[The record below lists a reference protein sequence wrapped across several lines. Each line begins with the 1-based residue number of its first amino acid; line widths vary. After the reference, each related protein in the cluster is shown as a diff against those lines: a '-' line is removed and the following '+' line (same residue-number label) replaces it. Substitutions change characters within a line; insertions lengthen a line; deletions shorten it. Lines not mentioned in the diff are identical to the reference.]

1 LKNSLIFFDNT
12 GTIIRYDN
20 NQKIIWKKNYYSK
33 SEKKINPKLTFK
45 INKNKLII
53 IDNLAKLHLINLENG
68 NLIWSKNSDYPFNSE
83 IKVYNDMFFA
93 VDYKNI
99 IRCFKLEDGSEC
111 WSLQTENS
119 LTVSA
124 SKYSIITING
134 QVIFNNSVGD
144 ITAIDIE
151 TGLITWQLPTQN
163 SNIINETYSFK
174 TSKLVSDGNSI
185 YFSNN
190 KKEIYS
196 INSENG
202 SINWKNKIN
211 SNLTPII
218 IQNLIFTISEDGFL
232 YTLEKKQGNIIR
244 VNDIYKDYKPKK
256 RKNIKPVG
264 FTIGRDLLY
273 LSNNDGKLIVV
284 QLTSGSVLKVEKI
297 SSDLVSKPFIY
308 DKNLFV
314 IKNGSIIKYN

>member
-1 LKNSLIFFDNT
+1 
-12 GTIIRYDN
+12 
-20 NQKIIWKKNYYSK
+20 
-33 SEKKINPKLTFK
+33 
-45 INKNKLII
+45 
-53 IDNLAKLHLINLENG
+53 
-68 NLIWSKNSDYPFNSE
+68 
-83 IKVYNDMFFA
+83 M
-93 VDYKNI
+93 
-99 IRCFKLEDGSEC
+99 
-111 WSLQTENS
+111 
-119 LTVSA
+119 
-124 SKYSIITING
+124 
-134 QVIFNNSVGD
+134 
-144 ITAIDIE
+144 
-151 TGLITWQLPTQN
+151 
-163 SNIINETYSFK
+163 
-174 TSKLVSDGNSI
+174 SDGNSI

-190 KKEIYS
+190 KNEIYS

-232 YTLEKKQGNIIR
+232 YTIEKKQGNIIR

-297 SSDLVSKPFIY
+297 SSDFVSKPFIY